1 MQPAKINTV
10 YYKRK
15 FLNVSDTFLTEN
27 VAEKKDINYYI
38 QVPVNHCLSLQE
50 FHTLLI
56 DLSSTK
62 EEIWSR
68 IYHRTQTEITSFQN
82 NNKFEHKVFNPVP
95 QKNFAEHLQLLE
107 KFTSIR
113 KIRKPEKERLLAY
126 NKEGILLI
134 SSIMSDTEIHCVNF
148 YRVTEQRAVN
158 LHSFTTQELKT
169 NDHSS
174 SFFGKAHR
182 TLHWLDMLY
191 FKENG
196 IAKYDFGGWYDGN
209 KDESLLHINQF
220 KEQFGGEKIKE
231 YSGAIYHHPLLK
243 LIKKIL
249 K

>member
-1 MQPAKINTV
+1 MQGVKLNTV
-10 YYKRK
+10 FYKRML
-15 FLNVSDTFLTEN
+15 LNVSDTFLTEN

-56 DLSSTK
+56 DLSATK

-68 IYHRTQTEITSFQN
+68 IYHRTQTEISSFQN
-82 NNKFEHKVFNPVP
+82 NNKFEHKVLYSVS
-95 QKNFAEHLQLLE
+95 QKNFAEYLQLLE
-107 KFTSIR
+107 KFTAIR
-113 KIRKPEKERLLAY
+113 KIRRPEKERLIAY
-126 NKEGILLI
+126 NREGILFISLI
-134 SSIMSDTEIHCVNF
+134 NSGNEIYCINF

-158 LHSFTTQELKT
+158 LHSFTTQELISS
-169 NDHSS
+169 DHSS

-182 TLHWLDMLY
+182 TLHWMDMMY

-196 IAKYDFGGWYDGN
+196 IAKYDFGGWYNGD

-220 KEQFGGEKIKE
+220 KEQFGGERIKE
-231 YSGAIYHHPLLK
+231 FSGAIYHHPLLK
-243 LIKKIL
+243 LIKKIV